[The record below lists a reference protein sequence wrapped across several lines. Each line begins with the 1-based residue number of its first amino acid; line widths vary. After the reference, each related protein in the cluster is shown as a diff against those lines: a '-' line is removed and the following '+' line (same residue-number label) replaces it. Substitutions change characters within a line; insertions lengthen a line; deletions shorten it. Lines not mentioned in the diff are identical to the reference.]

1 MSFRVLPARH
11 RAPRHRTA
19 GRRRQAGITLIE
31 LLVSL
36 LIFSFGMLGLAG
48 LHIRTLAYSQSSL
61 FRSQA
66 TALADDVFDRMRA
79 DRTNAR
85 KTASGGGSWITELN
99 VNSAAVGSANTDLA
113 DWKRSVEALLPDGEA
128 SIVVTEAGLVTVTI
142 AWQDTKNSGS
152 ETPDPAQ
159 TFVTV
164 SRL

>member
-1 MSFRVLPARH
+1 MPRP
-11 RAPRHRTA
+11 RAA

-66 TALADDVFDRMRA
+66 TALADDVLDRMRA

-85 KTASGGGSWITELN
+85 DVLTGPGTWVTDIDQGFEDIGSN
-99 VNSAAVGSANTDLA
+99 NTDLA
-113 DWKRSVEALLPDGEA
+113 DWKQSVGALLPGGKA
-128 SIVVTEAGLVTVTI
+128 SIAVAGDGLVTVTI
-142 AWQDTKNSGS
+142 AWRDTKDTGGD
-152 ETPDPAQ
+152 TPDPLQ
-159 TFVTV
+159 SFVTV

>member
-1 MSFRVLPARH
+1 MSFRVSPARSRVSRP
-11 RAPRHRTA
+11 RAA

-66 TALADDVFDRMRA
+66 TALADDVLDRMRA

-85 KTASGGGSWITELN
+85 DTTSPAGWTTDLDQGFEDIS
-99 VNSAAVGSANTDLA
+99 VNTDLA
-113 DWKRSVEALLPDGEA
+113 DWKQSVGALLPGGRA
-128 SIVVTEAGLVTVTI
+128 SIVVTNDGLVTVTI
-142 AWQDTKNSGS
+142 AWRDTKDTGS
-152 ETPDPAQ
+152 DTPDAPQ